1 MATRAPA
8 SPGAA
13 PTMSTDT
20 DHASDRLLRRVEA
33 VGAPICVGLDPV
45 WEKLPATLR
54 AGHAGLPSDAS
65 AAAALERFSVAVLD
79 AVRGLAPAVKI
90 QAACFERHGAEGYA
104 ALARTL
110 AAAHEGFQ
118 VILDWKR
125 GDIGVSAEHYAQAS
139 RAALAS
145 DWTTVNSYLGTDGI
159 EPFLQPGAD
168 EHGHGAFALVRTSN
182 PSGDALQSLRLQDGR
197 TVSEAV
203 ADMVAAA
210 GVLRLGSR
218 GYSDLGA
225 VVGATKRADAAALR
239 TRMPRQ
245 IFLVPGFG
253 AQGGGVDD
261 VLPCFNT
268 DGQGALIT
276 ASRSVIYAFKPDDAR
291 WTDSVR
297 RAAEE
302 FHQQIAR
309 GLGVRGAGR

>member
-1 MATRAPA
+1 M
-8 SPGAA
+8 
-13 PTMSTDT
+13 
-20 DHASDRLLRRVEA
+20 
-33 VGAPICVGLDPV
+33 
-45 WEKLPATLR
+45 
-54 AGHAGLPSDAS
+54 
-65 AAAALERFSVAVLD
+65 AVLD

-239 TRMPRQ
+239 TRMLRPD
-245 IFLVPGFG
+245 LPGAWLWRAG
-253 AQGGGVDD
+253 RRRG
-261 VLPCFNT
+261 
-268 DGQGALIT
+268 
-276 ASRSVIYAFKPDDAR
+276 
-291 WTDSVR
+291 R
-297 RAAEE
+297 RAAVLQ
-302 FHQQIAR
+302 HR
-309 GLGVRGAGR
+309 RAGRADHSQPQRDLRLQAR